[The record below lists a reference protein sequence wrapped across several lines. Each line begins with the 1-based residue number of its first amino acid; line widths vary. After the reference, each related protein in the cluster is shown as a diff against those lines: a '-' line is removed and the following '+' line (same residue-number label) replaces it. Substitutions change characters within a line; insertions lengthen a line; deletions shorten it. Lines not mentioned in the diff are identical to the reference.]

1 VVVVDDIPLP
11 VPHPVPYPPAG
22 QPFLETNIQY
32 EDLEMLAIICS
43 HYYALHF
50 DCKKL
55 TFSRVNHSKFGMCY
69 LQRQIQLF
77 SFQLLTGILHNY
89 LTRDDYFLRDLVG
102 VKINNLVTR

>member
-1 VVVVDDIPLP
+1 VVIANDTLL
-11 VPHPVPYPPAG
+11 PVPYPIPYPPAR
-22 QPFLETNIQY
+22 QPFLEANIQY
-32 EDLEMLAIICS
+32 MDLGMLAIICF
-43 HYYALHF
+43 HCHTLHF
-50 DCKKL
+50 DCEKL
-55 TFSRVNHSKFGMCY
+55 TFLRVNHSKFGICY